1 MTPELAVFGCLTLDN
16 VVTAEGR
23 VLPQSFAGNAIYAA
37 LGARLWSDSVG
48 VVARAGDNYPQAC
61 FDLLKDLGV
70 DVAGIRRLPQPHG
83 RNMAFFYR
91 ADGSRTR
98 QASPEVL
105 AALPP
110 AERDRFIDTTLQP
123 DAREKW
129 FAFSPDVEDAPSGW
143 WPGLRGVH
151 CPAIPMA
158 RQARIVSSAKSRHGG
173 KIWAQVDSPWQDKAA
188 QEPAEEAALLS
199 EVDAVLPS
207 EADLDDLLPGATR
220 HAAVKALLH
229 AGARRVVLK
238 RGADGCDI
246 YGHDGRTVHIP
257 TVAVDVVDLTG
268 AGDAFCG
275 GFLAGICTTGD
286 VIAAARQG
294 AVSASF
300 AIERRGVEGLAR
312 ADRREAADRLA
323 SITQKPV

>member
-16 VVTAEGR
+16 VVTAEGQ
-23 VLPQSFAGNAIYAA
+23 VLPQSFAGNAIYAT

-61 FDLLKDLGV
+61 FDLLEDLGV
-70 DVAGIRRLPQPHG
+70 DVAGIRRLPKPHG

-98 QASPEVL
+98 HAAPEVL
-105 AALPP
+105 AALAP
-110 AERDRFIDTTLQP
+110 AERGRFVDTTLQP

-129 FAFSPDVEDAPSGW
+129 LEFSPDADDAPSAW
-143 WPGLRGVH
+143 WTDLRGIH

-158 RQARIVSSAKSRHGG
+158 RQAHIVSAARSRHGA
-173 KIWAQVDSPWQDKAA
+173 KIWTQIDSPWQDKAA
-188 QEPAEEAALLS
+188 QEPAEEAALLCD
-199 EVDAVLPS
+199 VDAVLPS
-207 EADLDDLLPGATR
+207 EADIDDFLPGATR
-220 HAAVKALLH
+220 PAATQALLR

-238 RGADGCDI
+238 RGANGCDV
-246 YGHDGRTVHIP
+246 YCHDGRTVHIP
-257 TVAVDVVDLTG
+257 TVAVHVVDLTG

-275 GFLAGICTTGD
+275 GFLAGICATGD
-286 VIAAARQG
+286 VVAAARQG

-300 AIERRGVEGLAR
+300 AIERLGVEGLAR

-323 SITQKPV
+323 SIT